1 METMRSWN
9 FFWKKRLEHGDNSDW
24 NDVGNVQEHTKW
36 HNIKTKS
43 DSLLGKLRH
52 CFFVF
57 VKKEPHIL
65 FVYIPEI
72 AHGITAE

>member
-1 METMRSWN
+1 MAKYQN
-9 FFWKKRLEHGDNSDW
+9 KKRQSLG
-24 NDVGNVQEHTKW
+24 Q
-36 HNIKTKS
+36 IKA
-43 DSLLGKLRH
+43 LF
-52 CFFVF
+52 FFVF